1 MPKVRRASSLSLDRS
16 RASPYPCTSDDS
28 EPYNLKNPLESKEN
42 VKEWEEARC
51 PICIEHPHNAVLLKC
66 SSHEKGCRP
75 FMCNTSYRHSN
86 CLDQFCKSSL
96 PCCSTPMLQELPL
109 TITTSHS
116 ANEEQSSLGQTS
128 PCGSQLEPKPVCPLC
143 RGEIYGYVVV
153 EAARHYMNCK
163 VRNCSSETC
172 DFNGT
177 YSELRKH
184 ARSQHPSVRPS
195 EVDPNRHS
203 DWVRLERERDLE
215 DVLSL
220 VQQGPA
226 EDIVDEESG
235 EFSSWMTNLF
245 SAMFRSLEVMLVT
258 RLMDSSSGSSSG
270 REQTHN
276 RRSGR
281 LPRAHY
287 DNDSISVTRRS
298 NILSDSTSRPR
309 GLRWRAP
316 NNDVEISRAPRW
328 SQNSLSGETGHASRW
343 SNNFIPEPNSR
354 APRWSNNSLSDETN
368 RARRWGNNSL
378 SEETSR
384 APGWGNNSLPEEAS
398 RAPPRWSNTS
408 VPENAPQNVSDQ
420 VASHD
425 QVEVLNDKSI
435 KLHFVEKVLMAR
447 SLSKL
452 LCKGISFSG
461 SAARSAIIAPGS
473 FYINGMRYSTTV
485 PNEPDTH
492 DDFKPTN
499 KLENSGLT
507 LKDLVEQDVKDNP
520 VMLYMKGVPDLPQ
533 CGFSSLAV
541 RVLKQYNVPLGARNV
556 LEDPELKSAVKTFS
570 HWPTFPQIFIKG
582 EFIGGSDIILNMH
595 QTGELKEKLQDISAN
610 QEKSE

>member
-281 LPRAHY
+281 MPRAHY
-287 DNDSISVTRRS
+287 DNDTISVARRS
-298 NILSDSTSRPR
+298 NILPDSTSRPR

-343 SNNFIPEPNSR
+343 SNNFISEPNSR

-378 SEETSR
+378 PEETSR
-384 APGWGNNSLPEEAS
+384 ASGWGNNSLPEETS

-408 VPENAPQNVSDQ
+408 VPENAP
-420 VASHD
+420 
-425 QVEVLNDKSI
+425 
-435 KLHFVEKVLMAR
+435 R
-447 SLSKL
+447 P
-452 LCKGISFSG
+452 
-461 SAARSAIIAPGS
+461 R
-473 FYINGMRYSTTV
+473 
-485 PNEPDTH
+485 
-492 DDFKPTN
+492 
-499 KLENSGLT
+499 GL
-507 LKDLVEQDVKDNP
+507 
-520 VMLYMKGVPDLPQ
+520 
-533 CGFSSLAV
+533 
-541 RVLKQYNVPLGARNV
+541 RWRNQR
-556 LEDPELKSAVKTFS
+556 
-570 HWPTFPQIFIKG
+570 WPTY
-582 EFIGGSDIILNMH
+582 N
-595 QTGELKEKLQDISAN
+595 N
-610 QEKSE
+610 RR

>member
-1 MPKVRRASSLSLDRS
+1 MARASGGRGYDAPLWPGGRGYVAPLWPGGHGLMGFKRETVSPQALVGCVHLTPIRPCNGSTLVQCAAHFVQVLVFCGGILTSKMPKVRRASSLSLDRS

-258 RLMDSSSGSSSG
+258 RLMDSSSGTSSG

-281 LPRAHY
+281 MPRAHY

-328 SQNSLSGETGHASRW
+328 SQNSLSGESGHASRW
-343 SNNFIPEPNSR
+343 SNNFISEPNSR

-408 VPENAPQNVSDQ
+408 VPENTP
-420 VASHD
+420 
-425 QVEVLNDKSI
+425 
-435 KLHFVEKVLMAR
+435 R
-447 SLSKL
+447 P
-452 LCKGISFSG
+452 
-461 SAARSAIIAPGS
+461 R
-473 FYINGMRYSTTV
+473 
-485 PNEPDTH
+485 
-492 DDFKPTN
+492 
-499 KLENSGLT
+499 GL
-507 LKDLVEQDVKDNP
+507 
-520 VMLYMKGVPDLPQ
+520 
-533 CGFSSLAV
+533 
-541 RVLKQYNVPLGARNV
+541 RWRNQR
-556 LEDPELKSAVKTFS
+556 
-570 HWPTFPQIFIKG
+570 WPTY
-582 EFIGGSDIILNMH
+582 N
-595 QTGELKEKLQDISAN
+595 N
-610 QEKSE
+610 RR